1 MKIRNMR
8 IDDYEKVYSLWIN
21 TPGMGLNT
29 LDDSCD
35 GIAKYLERNPTT
47 CFVAEEEG
55 EIVGVLLSG
64 HDGRRGFIYHAA
76 VAIEERR
83 KGIGAALVDR
93 AVEALRN
100 EGINKVALVVIDG
113 NTTGNEFWESEGFTT
128 RDDLVYRNKVISSR
142 NMEKID
148 T

>member
-8 IDDYEKVYSLWIN
+8 IDDYEEVYSLWVN

-29 LDDSCD
+29 LDDSRN
-35 GIAKYLERNPTT
+35 GVAKYLERNPKT
-47 CFVAEEEG
+47 CFVAEKEG
-55 EIVGVLLSG
+55 RIVGVLLSG

-76 VAIEERR
+76 VAMEERR
-83 KGIGAALVDR
+83 KGIGAALVDS

-113 NTTGNEFWESEGFTT
+113 NKIGNEFWESEGFTT

-142 NMEKID
+142 NMEKIS